1 MFNEDISA
9 FFDINEF
16 ADVAEKDDGTEVAGI
31 LDIEPVE
38 TGDFISN
45 EPTFLIPQTSAALL
59 PRDTAVTIKNVA
71 YVVANVVR
79 DDEALI
85 KLVLRNA

>member
-59 PRDTAVTIKNVA
+59 PRGTAVTIKRVA

-85 KLVLRNA
+85 KLVLKNA